1 MRRIYLV
8 TYDIADDK
16 RLRKVFKKMNGY
28 GEHLQYS
35 VFQCELSD
43 KERALMIAELNPLI
57 NHREDQILVFSL
69 GPAESYN
76 ASATLAIGR
85 PYVFVERHAVVV

>member
-43 KERALMIAELNPLI
+43 KERAQMIAELNPLI

>member
-8 TYDIADDK
+8 AYDIADDK
-16 RLRKVFKKMNGY
+16 RLRRVFKKMNGY

-43 KERALMIAELNPLI
+43 KERAQMIAELNPLI

-69 GPAESYN
+69 GAAESYN
-76 ASATLAIGR
+76 ASATLAIGK
-85 PYVFVERHAVVV
+85 PYVFVERHAIVV

>member
-8 TYDIADDK
+8 TYDIANDK
-16 RLRKVFKKMNGY
+16 RLRKVFKKMSGY

-43 KERALMIAELNPLI
+43 KERAQMIAELNPLI

-69 GPAESYN
+69 GLAESYN
-76 ASATLAIGR
+76 AGATLAIGR

>member
-1 MRRIYLV
+1 LRRIYLV

-43 KERALMIAELNPLI
+43 KEHIRMIMELTPLL
-57 NHREDQILVFSL
+57 NHKEDQVLIFTL
-69 GPAESYN
+69 GPADSYK
-76 ASATLAIGR
+76 AEATRALGR
-85 PYVFVERHAVVV
+85 PYAFVERHAIVV

>member
-1 MRRIYLV
+1 MRRVYLV

-16 RLRKVFKKMNGY
+16 RLRQVFKKMSGY

-43 KERALMIAELNPLI
+43 KERAQMVADLNPLI

-69 GPAESYN
+69 GSTDSYN
-76 ASATLAIGR
+76 AHATLAIGR

>member
-8 TYDIADDK
+8 TYDITDDK
-16 RLRKVFKKMNGY
+16 RLRQVFKKMNGY

-43 KERALMIAELNPLI
+43 KERAQMTAELNPLI
-57 NHREDQILVFSL
+57 NHNEDQILIFIL
-69 GPAESYN
+69 GHAESYN
-76 ASATLAIGR
+76 AQATQALGR
-85 PYVFVERHAVVV
+85 PYVFVERHAIVV

>member
-16 RLRKVFKKMNGY
+16 RLRRVFKKMNGY
-28 GEHLQYS
+28 GERLQYS

-43 KERALMIAELNPLI
+43 RERAQMVAELDSLI
-57 NHREDQILVFSL
+57 HHTEDQILIFSL
-69 GPAESYN
+69 GQADSYN
-76 ASATLAIGR
+76 AQATLAIGR
-85 PYVFVERHAVVV
+85 PYAFVERHAIVV

>member
-8 TYDIADDK
+8 TYDVADDK
-16 RLRKVFKKMNGY
+16 RLRQVFKKMNGY

-43 KERALMIAELNPLI
+43 KERIQMIADLTPLL
-57 NHREDQILVFSL
+57 NHREDQVLIFSL

-76 ASATLAIGR
+76 ANATIALGK
-85 PYVFVERHAVVV
+85 PYEFVERHAIVV

>member
-16 RLRKVFKKMNGY
+16 RLRMVFKKMNGY

-43 KERALMIAELNPLI
+43 KERIQMIAELNDII
-57 NHREDQILVFSL
+57 NHREDQVLIFSL
-69 GPAESYN
+69 GPADSYN
-76 ASATLAIGR
+76 AGATIAIGK
-85 PYVFVERHAVVV
+85 PYSFVERHAIVV

>member
-8 TYDIADDK
+8 AYDIADDK
-16 RLRKVFKKMNGY
+16 RLRRVFKKMSGF

-43 KERALMIAELNPLI
+43 KERIEMIAALNPLI
-57 NHREDQILVFSL
+57 DHREDQVLVFTL
-69 GPAESYN
+69 GPADGYN
-76 ASATLAIGR
+76 ADATVALGR
-85 PYVFVERHAVVV
+85 PYVFIERHAIVV

>member
-8 TYDIADDK
+8 TYDVSDDK
-16 RLRKVFKKMNGY
+16 RLRQVFKKMNGY

-43 KERALMIAELNPLI
+43 KERAQMIAELNEI
-57 NHREDQILVFSL
+57 IHHREDQVLLFSL
-69 GPAESYN
+69 GAAESYN
-76 ASATLAIGR
+76 ANATIALGK
-85 PYVFVERHAVVV
+85 PYEFVERHAIVV

>member
-8 TYDIADDK
+8 TYDIANDK
-16 RLRKVFKKMNGY
+16 RLRQVFKKMNGY

-43 KERALMIAELNPLI
+43 KERIQMVAELNTLI
-57 NHREDQILVFSL
+57 NHREDQVLVFSL

-76 ASATLAIGR
+76 ATATLAIGK
-85 PYVFVERHAVVV
+85 PYEFVERHAIVV

>member
-16 RLRKVFKKMNGY
+16 RLRGVFKKMKGY
-28 GEHLQYS
+28 GEHLQFS

-43 KERALMIAELNPLI
+43 RERAQMIAELDPLI
-57 NHREDQILVFSL
+57 HHTEDQILIFNL
-69 GPAESYN
+69 GASDSYN
-76 ASATLAIGR
+76 AQATTALGR
-85 PYVFVERHAVVV
+85 PYVFVERHAIVV

>member
-1 MRRIYLV
+1 MRRVYIV
-8 TYDIADDK
+8 VYDICDDK
-16 RLRKVFKKMNGY
+16 RLRNVFKKMNGY

-43 KERALMIAELNPLI
+43 KERALMIAELSPLI
-57 NHREDQILVFSL
+57 NHREDQILIFSL
-69 GPAESYN
+69 GTAESYN
-76 ASATLAIGR
+76 AQDTLAIGR

>member
-16 RLRKVFKKMNGY
+16 RLRNVFKKMRGF
-28 GEHLQYS
+28 GEHLQLS

-43 KERALMIAELNPLI
+43 KERIRMIAELTPLI
-57 NHREDQILVFSL
+57 NHKEDQILIFTL
-69 GPAESYN
+69 GPAEGFN
-76 ASATLAIGR
+76 AKSTVALGQ
-85 PYVFVERHAVVV
+85 PYAFVERHAIVV

>member
-8 TYDIADDK
+8 TYDICDDK
-16 RLRKVFKKMNGY
+16 RLRRVFTKMRAY

-43 KERALMIAELNPLI
+43 RERVQMIAELNPVI
-57 NHREDQILVFSL
+57 HHKEDQILIFSL
-69 GPAESYN
+69 GPAEGYN
-76 ASATLAIGR
+76 AEATLAIGR
-85 PYVFVERHAVVV
+85 PYQFVERHAIVV

>member
-1 MRRIYLV
+1 MRRVYLV
-8 TYDIADDK
+8 TYDVSDDK
-16 RLRKVFKKMNGY
+16 RLRQVFKKMNGY

-43 KERALMIAELNPLI
+43 KERIQMIADLTPLL
-57 NHREDQILVFSL
+57 NHREDQVLIFSL

-76 ASATLAIGR
+76 ANATIALGK
-85 PYVFVERHAVVV
+85 PYEFVERHAIVV

>member
-16 RLRKVFKKMNGY
+16 RLRLVFKKMNGY

-43 KERALMIAELNPLI
+43 KERVQMIAELSNI
-57 NHREDQILVFSL
+57 IHHKEDQVLVFSL
-69 GPAESYN
+69 GAAESYN
-76 ASATLAIGR
+76 ANATVAIGK
-85 PYVFVERHAVVV
+85 PYEFVERHAVVV

>member
-16 RLRKVFKKMNGY
+16 RLRRVFKKMNGY

-43 KERALMIAELNPLI
+43 KERVQMVAELNPLI
-57 NHREDQILVFSL
+57 NHREDQMLIFTL
-69 GPAESYN
+69 GQAESYN
-76 ASATLAIGR
+76 AGATLAIGK

>member
-1 MRRIYLV
+1 MRRVYLV

-16 RLRKVFKKMNGY
+16 RLRKVHQKMRGY

-43 KERALMIAELNPLI
+43 KERIQMLAELHPLI
-57 NHREDQILVFSL
+57 HHTEDQILIFSL
-69 GPAESYN
+69 GPAQGFN
-76 ASATLAIGR
+76 TSATIALGR
-85 PYVFVERHAVVV
+85 PYSFVERHAIVV

>member
-16 RLRKVFKKMNGY
+16 RLRRVFRKMNGY

-43 KERALMIAELNPLI
+43 KEHARMIADLNPLI
-57 NHREDQILVFSL
+57 NHREDQILIFSL
-69 GPAESYN
+69 GTAESYN
-76 ASATLAIGR
+76 AGATQAIGK
-85 PYVFVERHAVVV
+85 PYVFVERHAIVV

>member
-8 TYDIADDK
+8 TYDISNDK

-43 KERALMIAELNPLI
+43 KERAQMIAELTPLI
-57 NHREDQILVFSL
+57 NHKEDQVLVFSL
-69 GPAESYN
+69 GAAESYN
-76 ASATLAIGR
+76 AGATLAIGR
-85 PYVFVERHAVVV
+85 PYVFVERNAVVV